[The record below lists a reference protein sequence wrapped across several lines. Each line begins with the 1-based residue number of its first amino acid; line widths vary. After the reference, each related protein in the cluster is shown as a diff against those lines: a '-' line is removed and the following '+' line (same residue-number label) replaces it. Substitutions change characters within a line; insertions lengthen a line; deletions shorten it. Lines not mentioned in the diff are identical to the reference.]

1 MKPMTP
7 EEEDRNAGIIRLADG
22 TVIGLENP
30 MSVGYKDAPKIVVDP
45 KRVKVKQF
53 TIPVGNVKK
62 FDENNR
68 DTKNDPFKGTSI
80 EGKD

>member
-1 MKPMTP
+1 MTP

-22 TVIGLENP
+22 TVVGLENP

-53 TIPVGNVKK
+53 TIPVGK

>member
-53 TIPVGNVKK
+53 TIPDGK

>member
-22 TVIGLENP
+22 TVVGLENP

-53 TIPVGNVKK
+53 TIPVGK